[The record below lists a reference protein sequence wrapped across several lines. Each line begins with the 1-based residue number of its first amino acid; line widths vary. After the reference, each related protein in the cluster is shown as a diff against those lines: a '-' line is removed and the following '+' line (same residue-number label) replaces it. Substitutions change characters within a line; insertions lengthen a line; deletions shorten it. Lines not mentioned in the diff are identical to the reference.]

1 MKKARPLA
9 SVSANIMEI
18 GHGECLR
25 HYTALENTEDGSRS
39 QEARE
44 ALHERCA
51 QRNEAEAD
59 DEQRQVVLGS
69 NFLKQDVRWD
79 WESVSSVIWSCDG
92 NTCLRRTCRR
102 CRRWR

>member
-59 DEQRQVVLGS
+59 DEQGQVVLGAD
-69 NFLKQDVRWD
+69 FLEENVRWD
-79 WESVSSVIWSCDG
+79 WDFVRSAMCHVM
-92 NTCLRRTCRR
+92 
-102 CRRWR
+102 